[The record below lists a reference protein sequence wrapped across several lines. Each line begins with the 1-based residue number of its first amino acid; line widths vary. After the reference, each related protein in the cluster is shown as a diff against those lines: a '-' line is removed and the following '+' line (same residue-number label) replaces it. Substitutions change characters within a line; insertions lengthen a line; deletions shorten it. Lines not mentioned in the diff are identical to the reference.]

1 MSANKDLTTRCA
13 LEWYI
18 LTPEM
23 AREWFTEDAI
33 YENRC
38 DKGPTVQGPDEI
50 YAILDA
56 YRDMCDHFEGK
67 LLNIVEEGDIV
78 LLEREELTFLK
89 DGSSVLVPVM
99 DSFLMRDGKIAEWRE
114 YWDLAILTNR
124 LLAGTAGEQVTQT
137 YTSYQ
142 EQAVNRGVSIEPIT

>member
-1 MSANKDLTTRCA
+1 MSANKDLATRCA

-18 LTPEM
+18 LTPEL
-23 AREWFTEDAI
+23 AREWFTEDAL

-50 YAILDA
+50 YGILDA

-67 LLNIVEEGDIV
+67 LLNIVEEDSTI

-99 DSFLMRDGKIAEWRE
+99 DSFVMRDGKIAVWRE
-114 YWDLAILTNR
+114 YWDLAILTNH
-124 LLAGTAGEQVTQT
+124 LLADTVAKQATQT
-137 YTSYQ
+137 YTTYQ
-142 EQAVNRGVSIEPIT
+142 KEAGRRGVATKPIT

>member
-1 MSANKDLTTRCA
+1 MSANKELASRCA
-13 LEWYI
+13 VTWYI

-56 YRDMCDHFEGK
+56 YRQMCDRFEGT
-67 LLNIVEEGDIV
+67 LLNIVEENDVV
-78 LLEREELTFLK
+78 LLERDELTFLK
-89 DGSSVLVPVM
+89 DGSSVVVPVM
-99 DSFLMRDGKIAEWRE
+99 DSFLMRDGKIAVWRE
-114 YWDLAILTNR
+114 YWDLAVLTNH
-124 LLAGTAGEQVTQT
+124 LLAGEAGGQVTQT
-137 YTSYQ
+137 YTEYQ
-142 EQAVNRGVSIEPIT
+142 KEAGERGAATKPIT